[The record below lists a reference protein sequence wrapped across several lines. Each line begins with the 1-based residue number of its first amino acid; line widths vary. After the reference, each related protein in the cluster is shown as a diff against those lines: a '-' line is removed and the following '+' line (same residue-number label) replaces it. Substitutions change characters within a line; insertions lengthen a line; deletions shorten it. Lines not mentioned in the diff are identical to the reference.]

1 MDGEGMDDPARVRVT
16 GPLLP
21 YVEGFA
27 AWLRGRL
34 YARGPVADH
43 LRATAE
49 LSLWMQAEGMAVT
62 ALTPATTDAFL
73 DVQRALGHLARWRR
87 RSFRPLL
94 TYLEAVGVVTV
105 TEPLSPPTVVDT
117 LVCRYAKY
125 LAAERGLAQATIV
138 QNVRLV
144 RPFLA
149 GRMRDG
155 GLELDRLTAGDVTA
169 FVLAVSRQRPAAVP
183 RTATAL
189 RSLLRFLHTDGLTAT
204 ALAEA
209 VPTVARWTLAGL
221 PKALTG
227 DQVAALLA
235 ASDRGTVMGR
245 RDLAIMTLLFR
256 LGLRA
261 GEAARLRLEDFDWRL
276 GEVSVVGK
284 GRRRERLP
292 LPADVGEVLVSYLTG
307 GRPDAGVREVFTTV
321 RAPHR
326 AMTRGSISSVVAA
339 AARRAGL
346 GTVHAHRLRHSA
358 ATAMLDAGA
367 SLREIGQVLR
377 HRHAIT
383 TAVYAK
389 VDVAAL
395 RTVAR
400 PWPDPEVNA

>member
-1 MDGEGMDDPARVRVT
+1 
-16 GPLLP
+16 
-21 YVEGFA
+21 
-27 AWLRGRL
+27 
-34 YARGPVADH
+34 VADH
-43 LRATAE
+43 LRLTAE
-49 LSLWMQAEGMAVT
+49 LSLWMQAEGVAVS
-62 ALTPATTDAFL
+62 ALSPARLDAFL
-73 DVQRALGHLARWRR
+73 DMQRALGRLAQWRR
-87 RSFRPLL
+87 RSFQPLL
-94 TYLEAVGVVTV
+94 MYLGAVGVVTV
-105 TEPLSPPTVVDT
+105 ADSPSPSTAADT
-117 LVCRYAKY
+117 LLCGYANY

-149 GRMRDG
+149 GRLRDG
-155 GLELDRLTAGDVTA
+155 GLDLDRLTAGDVTA
-169 FVLAVSRQRPAAVP
+169 FVLAISRQRPAAVP

-189 RSLLRFLHTDGLTAT
+189 RSLLRFLHTDGLTAA

-209 VPTVARWTLAGL
+209 VPTVARWTLAEL

-235 ASDRGTVMGR
+235 TCDRGTVMGR
-245 RDLAIMTLLFR
+245 RNHAIMTLLSR

-261 GEAARLRLEDFDWRL
+261 GEVARLRLDDIDWRH

-284 GRRRERLP
+284 GRRQERLP
-292 LPADVGEVLVSYLTG
+292 LPTDVGEALVGYVTG
-307 GRPDAGVREVFTTV
+307 GRPDADVREVFTTV

-326 AMTRGSISSVVAA
+326 AMTRRAVSGVVAA
-339 AARRAGL
+339 AARKAGL

-395 RTVAR
+395 RTIAR
-400 PWPDPEVNA
+400 PWPGSEVTA